1 MIDMEDIKT
10 MFDER
15 TSVRR
20 YEREP
25 ISDHALNVIYSAI
38 LNTPTSYNG
47 QQFSDLAMLVPES
60 KYGSWGNLV
69 LSFPIIGTGYWR
81 KHDRHYYIG
90 Q

>member
-1 MIDMEDIKT
+1 MLKDLFEK
-10 MFDER
+10 R

-25 ISDHALNVIYSAI
+25 IPQEALDTIYAAI
-38 LNTPTSYNG
+38 RNTPTSYNG

-60 KYGSWGNLV
+60 KYGSWGNWV

>member
-1 MIDMEDIKT
+1 MQNMCFLHNYKILKFCKLGLFNLAIM
-10 MFDER
+10 
-15 TSVRR
+15 R
-20 YEREP
+20 YN
-25 ISDHALNVIYSAI
+25 S
-38 LNTPTSYNG
+38 

-60 KYGSWGNLV
+60 KYGSWGNWI